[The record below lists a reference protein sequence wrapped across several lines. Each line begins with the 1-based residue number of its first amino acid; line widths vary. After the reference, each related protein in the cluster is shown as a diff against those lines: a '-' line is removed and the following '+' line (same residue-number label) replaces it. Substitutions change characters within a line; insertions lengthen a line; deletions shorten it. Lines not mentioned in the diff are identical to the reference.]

1 MSEERIIELYNEKNW
16 QQVVKLTKNWSVK
29 EGSQLNGIRLRSLA
43 YQKMGKW
50 EDAMDGW
57 NGLILRLGDV
67 ADFYSERGV
76 CKFNLGFKSALDDFN
91 KAVELDPENGYRYAS
106 RAYVYDK
113 IGKIKEAI
121 ADYEKAIELDPED
134 AISIN
139 NLGIT
144 EQKRGKT
151 MKATDLF
158 AEADALLNKDM
169 RILPQDDELQ
179 DGFEP
184 NLEPPEY
191 AEESTAKPSNV
202 WKELRRML
210 SSRNEFIKF
219 WEEAKNLLKKTRR

>member
-1 MSEERIIELYNEKNW
+1 MSEERVIAMYQEGQWE
-16 QQVVKLTKNWSVK
+16 QVVKLTKNWSTQD
-29 EGSQLNGIRLRSLA
+29 GSQLNGIRLRSLA
-43 YQKMGKW
+43 LQKLGRW
-50 EDAMDGW
+50 EEAMDGW

-91 KAVELDPENGYRYAS
+91 KAIELDPNNGYRYAS

-113 IGKIKEAI
+113 IGRIKEAI

-134 AISIN
+134 AISLN

-151 MKATDLF
+151 MKASDLF
-158 AEADALLNKDM
+158 AEADALLKEDM
-169 RILPQDDELQ
+169 RILPQDDEEEIR
-179 DGFEP
+179 FEP
-184 NLEPPEY
+184 NLTAPQQQ
-191 AEESTAKPSNV
+191 AEEMPPKSNV

-210 SSRNEFIKF
+210 SSKDEFIKF
-219 WEEAKNLLKKTRR
+219 WEEAKNLFKKPKS